1 MDNVEQTIQRQYLNS
16 PIITALIDSMNAA
29 IDPSVDIDNFLVNV
43 WQVDSAKG
51 VFLDNVWGKIVGVS
65 RTLLTTP
72 VTVLNDDDYRA
83 LILLKALN
91 NISAS
96 TSYSI
101 NTVLMNWLGAGVR
114 AYVNDLGNMQ
124 MLLNFE
130 FLLTPVQLAILQYA
144 GIFPL
149 PTAVGCWIQTHTYPV
164 MTFKEFGSLASPMSY
179 APMSG
184 GLEIAA

>member
-1 MDNVEQTIQRQYLNS
+1 MDNVENTIASQYATS
-16 PIITALIDSMNAA
+16 PIITSLIDSMNAA
-29 IDPSVDIDNFLVNV
+29 IDPSRDIDNFYIWV
-43 WQVDSAKG
+43 WDVATAQG
-51 VFLDNVWGKIVGVS
+51 FGLDIWGRIVGVS
-65 RTLLTTP
+65 RTLLTIP
-72 VTVLNDDDYRA
+72 VTVLNDSDYRT
-83 LILLKALN
+83 LILLKALG

-101 NTVLMNWLGAGVR
+101 NSVLLNWLGNVR
-114 AYVNDLGNMQ
+114 AYVNDLGNME

-130 FLLTPVQLAILQYA
+130 FLLTPTQLAILQYA

-149 PTAVGCWIQTHTYPV
+149 PTAVGCWIQSHTYPI

-184 GLEIAA
+184 GLLSAA